1 MSLIRC
7 RDLSIGY
14 NSQQVIENLTFDLNH
29 GDFLCVLGNNGSG
42 KTSLMR
48 TILGLNHPLGGLIEY
63 GEGLSCK
70 KIGYL
75 PQQTAAQRDF
85 PASVYEVVLSGC
97 LNECGIRPFYS
108 AAQKMRAAQAMEL
121 LGIES
126 IRNRCYRELSGGQ
139 QQRTLL
145 ARALCASSK
154 LIILDEPVTGLDP
167 DATKVMYGA
176 IRQLNLHG
184 TAVIMV
190 SHDLD
195 AALKYGTHVLHL
207 AHRPKFFGK
216 VEDYLK
222 SDAILTLRKEGKR
235 YAP

>member
-1 MSLIRC
+1 MPLIQC
-7 RDLSIGY
+7 NALSIGY
-14 NSQQVIENLTFDLNH
+14 KSQHIVDNLTFNLNS

-48 TILGLNHPLGGLIEY
+48 TLLGLNRPLGGSIEY
-63 GEGLSCK
+63 GEGLSRRR
-70 KIGYL
+70 IGYL

-85 PASVYEVVLSGC
+85 PASVFEVVLSGC
-97 LNECGIRPFYS
+97 LGERGIRPFYS
-108 AAQKMRAAQAMEL
+108 AAQKKRALEAMEL
-121 LGIES
+121 LEIDS
-126 IRNRCYRELSGGQ
+126 IRDRCYRELSGGQ

-145 ARALCASSK
+145 ARALCVSSK

-167 DATKVMYGA
+167 DATKVMYSA
-176 IRQLNLHG
+176 IRELNLRG

-207 AHRPKFFGK
+207 AHKPKFFGK
-216 VEDYLK
+216 TEEYLK
-222 SDAILTLRKEGKR
+222 SDAILTLRKEGRR